1 MQIQKPSDLA
11 RLVKTRR
18 QAHGLTQQ
26 EVADDVGITRQSLAR
41 IERGHG
47 GVSFDTVLRILEKLD
62 IHLEAAPNSQRQL
75 ATPSFDDSLQRTTSG
90 ALVGGRNIDT
100 SALAAAAAAAT
111 RNIDTSALAAAAA
124 AATRNIDTSALAAAA
139 AAATRNIDTSALAAA
154 AAAATR
160 NIDTSALAAAAAAA
174 TRNIDTSALAAAAA
188 AATRNIDTSAQLSK
202 WRTSL
207 NELAIQVQ
215 QAAARTGSAVDTTE
229 ARKARI
235 ECSDR
240 GWRSRSQGLGHRR
253 STSISREL
261 R

>member
-62 IHLEAAPNSQRQL
+62 IHLEAATNSQHQL
-75 ATPSFDDSLQRTTSG
+75 ATPSFDGSVQRTASG
-90 ALVGGRNIDT
+90 ALVAGR
-100 SALAAAAAAAT
+100 S
-111 RNIDTSALAAAAA
+111 
-124 AATRNIDTSALAAAA
+124 
-139 AAATRNIDTSALAAA
+139 IDTSALAAA

-207 NELAIQVQ
+207 NELAVQVQ

-229 ARKARI
+229 ARRALLSAAI
-235 ECSDR
+235 EAGDPDRKDSATDGELQFRESSDEA
-240 GWRSRSQGLGHRR
+240 GNG
-253 STSISREL
+253 
-261 R
+261 